1 MAIKEI
7 WDSASQKQRSEL
19 LTLIVLDG
27 MSYPTAYAWCNG
39 NRRPKPLYQE
49 RISRYVKDVVG
60 VAATAEEL
68 FPEKE
73 G

>member
-1 MAIKEI
+1 MTIKEVR
-7 WDSASQKQRSEL
+7 DSASQKQRGEL

-27 MSYPTAYAWCNG
+27 VSYPTAYAWCNG
-39 NRRPKPLYQE
+39 NRKPKPLYQE
-49 RISRYVKDVVG
+49 RISRYVKEVAG
-60 VAATAEEL
+60 VTATAEEL

>member
-1 MAIKEI
+1 MTIKEV
-7 WDSASQKQRSEL
+7 WDSAPRKQRGEL

-27 MSYPTAYAWCNG
+27 VSYPTAYAWCNG

-49 RISRYVKDVVG
+49 RICRYVKEVTG
-60 VAATAEEL
+60 VTAASEEL